1 MMLLSISEP
10 FGHWSH
16 PVPLNVLKFVPHFA
30 VSNVVGLAVG
40 TNVGVDGMPVGT
52 RVGFPVGLVA
62 AVGLLEGLVGR
73 GVGAVLGLDVG
84 AAVVSTQNSKAM
96 CPDL

>member
-1 MMLLSISEP
+1 MLVSSSDP
-10 FGHWSH
+10 SGHLSH
-16 PVPLNVLKFVPHFA
+16 PNPRNVLKFVPHCA

-40 TNVGVDGMPVGT
+40 LHVGVDGMPVGT
-52 RVGFPVGLVA
+52 CVGFSVGLVA

-96 CPDL
+96 CPDV

>member
-1 MMLLSISEP
+1 MLVSSSDP
-10 FGHWSH
+10 SGHLSH
-16 PVPLNVLKFVPHFA
+16 PNPRNVLKSVPHNADSF
-30 VSNVVGLAVG
+30 VVGLAVG

-73 GVGAVLGLDVG
+73 CVGTLLGLDEG

-96 CPDL
+96 CPDV